1 MPGLPEC
8 WSAGEYAGVV
18 RRAVIAYKE
27 RGRTALAGPLG
38 TALAAAIGAA
48 VDVAAEAARAP
59 RGPARPVVVVPVPS
73 SRAAGRR
80 RGYDHV
86 RRLAAPAVRR
96 LRGAGR
102 PAVLAPVLEHRRRV
116 ADQAGLTA
124 VERAGNVRS
133 AFRVRAFRAR
143 RLRAACG
150 RTGMVVLV
158 DDVVTTGATLA
169 EAARAL
175 RAAGI
180 EPAVAVT
187 VAATRRRGGVRALR
201 CPGGTSGG
209 RGEPGGKG

>member
-1 MPGLPEC
+1 M
-8 WSAGEYAGVV
+8 V

-38 TALAAAIGAA
+38 TALAGVIGTA
-48 VDVAAEAARAP
+48 VDAAAGVARAP
-59 RGPARPVVVVPVPS
+59 RPVVVVPVPS

-86 RRLAAPAVRR
+86 RRLAVPAVRR
-96 LRGAGR
+96 LRGTGR
-102 PAVLAPVLEHRRRV
+102 PAVLAPVLEHQRRV

-124 VERAGNVRS
+124 VERAGNVRA
-133 AFRVRAFRAR
+133 AFRARASGAR

-150 RTGMVVLV
+150 RTGVVVLV

-180 EPAVAVT
+180 EPAAAVT
-187 VAATRRRGGVRALR
+187 VAATRRHGGFRRNGWGHRG
-201 CPGGTSGG
+201 T
-209 RGEPGGKG
+209 GGKGQPE